1 MISSGCGEYNLLT
14 DVPGIVVGNASDEC
28 IKSGVTVVTA
38 EQPFTAAVQISGG
51 APGTRETDLLAP
63 DKLVNAV
70 DALVLS
76 GGSALGLDA
85 ASGVANALRKVNRGF
100 EINGQR
106 VPLVPAAIIF
116 DLANGGDKQWDNNP
130 YPALGEQAWRL
141 ATDRFELGS
150 VGAGTGALASG
161 LKGGLGSASLVV
173 ETAHFGFT
181 VAALVVV
188 NPVGSVT
195 VPGKGNFWAAAAE
208 IGAEYG
214 ALGSAVDADAY
225 ALPERKPLTRENTTL
240 AVVATD
246 APLDVAQLQRMA
258 IASHDGMARAIYPAH
273 TPFDGDL
280 VFALSTTPVDAAN
293 SLNAGDQM
301 ILGHSASLCVSRAI
315 ARGVFMAEKKAGDV
329 LPTWQD
335 RWGRT

>member
-1 MISSGCGEYNLLT
+1 MINNCSGEYNLLT
-14 DVPGIVVGNASDEC
+14 DVPGIVVGNASDEH

-38 EQPFTAAVQISGG
+38 DQPFTAAVQISGG

-85 ASGVANALRKVNRGF
+85 ASGVANALRKANRGF
-100 EINGQR
+100 EVSGQR

-116 DLANGGDKQWDNNP
+116 DLANGGNKRWDNNP

-161 LKGGLGSASLVV
+161 LKGGLGSASLFV
-173 ETAHFGFT
+173 ETAQFGFT

-195 VPGKGNFWAAAAE
+195 VPGKANFWAAAAE
-208 IGAEYG
+208 IGSEYG
-214 ALGSAVDADAY
+214 ALGSAVDADPY
-225 ALPERKPLTRENTTL
+225 ALPDRKPLARENTTL

-246 APLDVAQLQRMA
+246 APLDVAQLQRLA
-258 IASHDGMARAIYPAH
+258 IAAHDGMARAIYPAH

-293 SLNAGDQM
+293 SVNAGDQM
-301 ILGHSASLCVSRAI
+301 ILGHCASICVSRAI
-315 ARGVFMAEKKAGDV
+315 ARGVFMAEKKDGDV
-329 LPTWQD
+329 LPTWQE
-335 RWGRT
+335 RWG